1 MVPGGSGS
9 WCGLSQMAHLHTAG
23 TRAGGLE
30 TTLPFVCVH
39 MHMPGMYTHV
49 CIHHTHVHTWH
60 THTPMHVYT
69 AHMCTPDTW
78 VHTCVC
84 AHSTCKCTRMH
95 TWHTQVHTRA
105 HTPIVS
111 PPMKTKSLL
120 QQELTFSKITVRG
133 FLPPD
138 AEPRSPPCP
147 RRPGAEGAHGSVA
160 AGNTWPG
167 WRGREPRGRAG
178 ASGSGGSLG
187 VRREPR
193 GQAGALGSGGSL
205 RVGWQPPAA
214 RAPVRGASLAERPS
228 GSMTEAHCHLR

>member
-1 MVPGGSGS
+1 MWAQPDGPSAHCRHTRWRPRDDIAIRVCAHAHAWDVHARVYTPYTR
-9 WCGLSQMAHLHTAG
+9 AHLAHSHTHACIHSAHVHARYMG
-23 TRAGGLE
+23 AH
-30 TTLPFVCVH
+30 VCVH
-39 MHMPGMYTHV
+39 TQYM
-49 CIHHTHVHTWH
+49 
-60 THTPMHVYT
+60 
-69 AHMCTPDTW
+69 
-78 VHTCVC
+78 
-84 AHSTCKCTRMH
+84 
-95 TWHTQVHTRA
+95 QVHTHARLA
-105 HTPIVS
+105 HTGTHACTHTAIVS

-178 ASGSGGSLG
+178 ASGSG
-187 VRREPR
+187 R
-193 GQAGALGSGGSL
+193 SL
-205 RVGWQPPAA
+205 RVGRQPQAAPAA

>member
-1 MVPGGSGS
+1 MG
-9 WCGLSQMAHLHTAG
+9 AH
-23 TRAGGLE
+23 
-30 TTLPFVCVH
+30 VCVH
-39 MHMPGMYTHV
+39 TQYM
-49 CIHHTHVHTWH
+49 
-60 THTPMHVYT
+60 
-69 AHMCTPDTW
+69 
-78 VHTCVC
+78 
-84 AHSTCKCTRMH
+84 
-95 TWHTQVHTRA
+95 QVHTHARLA
-105 HTPIVS
+105 HTGTHACTHTAIVS